1 MEKLKFSTTLKAP
14 KEKVWKVL
22 WDDATYREWT
32 TAFSEGSYALTDNW
46 KEGSEVKF
54 LDPQGSGMISRVAAN
69 RPFEFMSFEHL
80 GEIKEG
86 VEDRDSER
94 IKAWAGAKENYLLT
108 ETNGVTKLDVEMDVN
123 DKFKSMFLEMWPKAL
138 DKVKVLTENN

>member
-32 TAFSEGSYALTDNW
+32 TAFSEGSYAETDNW

-54 LDPQGSGMISRVAAN
+54 LDPKGSGMISRVAAN
-69 RPFEFMSFEHL
+69 RPMEFMSFEHL
-80 GEIKEG
+80 GEIREG
-86 VEDRDSER
+86 VEDRESER

-108 ETNGVTKLDVEMDVN
+108 ETNGITKLDVEMDVN
-123 DKFKSMFLEMWPKAL
+123 EEYKNMFMEMWPKAL
-138 DKVKVLTENN
+138 EKVKTLSENN

>member
-32 TAFSEGSYALTDNW
+32 TAFCEGSYALTDNW

-54 LDPQGSGMISRVAAN
+54 LDPEGSGMISRVAAN
-69 RPFEFMSFEHL
+69 RPFEFLSFEHL
-80 GEIKEG
+80 GEIREG
-86 VEDRDSER
+86 VEDRETER

-108 ETNGVTKLDVEMDVN
+108 EINGLTKLDVEMDVN
-123 DKFKSMFLEMWPKAL
+123 DEFKICSRKCGQKLWIK
-138 DKVKVLTENN
+138 

>member
-32 TAFSEGSYALTDNW
+32 TAFSEGSYAETDNW

-54 LDPQGSGMISRVAAN
+54 LDPKGSGMISRVATN
-69 RPFEFMSFEHL
+69 RPMEFMSFEHL
-80 GEIKEG
+80 GEIREG
-86 VEDRDSER
+86 VEDRESER

-108 ETNGVTKLDVEMDVN
+108 ETNGITKLDVEMDVN
-123 DKFKSMFLEMWPKAL
+123 EEYKNMFMEMWPKAL
-138 DKVKVLTENN
+138 EKVKTLSENN